1 MRERIEGMGEGE
13 GGGACGMVEE
23 RKEREREKP
32 IDRGMRP
39 AQFLTGQR
47 AGTLFPGRGLMA
59 SPSTDGR
66 RNILPALLLP
76 SSDIHILFYS
86 RRCPLHAPPLLLCL
100 LRRGAAGRSE
110 YPGRQ
115 KAATLRRDQA
125 HRSRSRV
132 DPGRCACPS
141 CVQCRPSVFPDA
153 RETLGAHPT
162 RTRLGAGVP

>member
-1 MRERIEGMGEGE
+1 MGERIEGMGEEE

-86 RRCPLHAPPLLLCL
+86 RRCPLHAPLSCCVCCVVVRQGDLNTRAD
-100 LRRGAAGRSE
+100 RR
-110 YPGRQ
+110 RQ
-115 KAATLRRDQA
+115 
-125 HRSRSRV
+125 
-132 DPGRCACPS
+132 RCAAIRRIDPAL
-141 CVQCRPSVFPDA
+141 V
-153 RETLGAHPT
+153 
-162 RTRLGAGVP
+162 

>member
-1 MRERIEGMGEGE
+1 
-13 GGGACGMVEE
+13 MVEE

-47 AGTLFPGRGLMA
+47 AGILFPGRGLMA

-66 RNILPALLLP
+66 RNIPPALLLP
-76 SSDIHILFYS
+76 SSDIYSLLFSPMPPS
-86 RRCPLHAPPLLLCL
+86 RPPLLLCL

-115 KAATLRRDQA
+115 KTATVRRDQA
-125 HRSRSRV
+125 HRSLFSRSRV

-141 CVQCRPSVFPDA
+141 CVQCRPSVFPEA
-153 RETLGAHPT
+153 REMLGAHPK
-162 RTRLGAGVP
+162 RTRFGAGVP